1 MKNIFIAGAVRTA
14 IGKSGG
20 SLGSVPV
27 TEFGSVVVREA
38 MKRAGTETDDV
49 EEVIM
54 GQVLLAGAGMN
65 PARQVLLKSGI
76 PFVVPAYTVNK
87 VCASGMKA
95 VTS

>member
-14 IGKSGG
+14 IGKFGG
-20 SLGSVPV
+20 SLGSVSV

-38 MKRAGTETDDV
+38 MKRAGTEADGV
-49 EEVIM
+49 EKVIM
-54 GQVLLAGAGMN
+54 GQVLLAGASLN
-65 PARQVLLKSGI
+65 PARRVLLKSGI
-76 PFVVPAYTVNK
+76 PFVVPAYTVNN